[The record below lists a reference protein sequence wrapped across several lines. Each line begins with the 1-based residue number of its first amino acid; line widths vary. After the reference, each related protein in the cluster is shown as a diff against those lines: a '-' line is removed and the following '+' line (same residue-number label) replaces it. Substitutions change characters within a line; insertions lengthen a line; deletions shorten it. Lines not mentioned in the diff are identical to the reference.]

1 MSFSPWSQLT
11 MDSKTLY
18 KNSVST
24 EHIQI
29 FPLLVFLNNTTEHL
43 QSVHTVLGVLN
54 MLQVA

>member
-1 MSFSPWSQLT
+1 
-11 MDSKTLY
+11 MDNKTLY